1 MSRDEEFE
9 AVRPLE
15 ATHTAWESPRTPRP
29 RQPPHPGPWFTPPA
43 QTPDAGP
50 ETPDARAETPDYVST
65 AAVLLLE
72 RLSSLER
79 AVLVLR
85 EMLGCDMA
93 GIAAA
98 VGQPEVTCRELAAT
112 ITARTDTG
120 TRPWPRE
127 ITGADRVARLLTA
140 IVPALLSVGI
150 TMRPTDPADGPGA
163 LFHDPHGTLLG
174 ALALDIADNRV
185 HTVHWLPAQQVRK
198 ETGEPT

>member
-1 MSRDEEFE
+1 M
-9 AVRPLE
+9 
-15 ATHTAWESPRTPRP
+15 
-29 RQPPHPGPWFTPPA
+29 
-43 QTPDAGP
+43 
-50 ETPDARAETPDYVST
+50 ST

-93 GIAAA
+93 RIAEA
-98 VGQPEVTCRELAAT
+98 VGHPEATCRELAAT

-140 IVPALLSVGI
+140 IVPALLAVGI
-150 TMRPTDPADGPGA
+150 TMRPTDAAADPGA

-174 ALALDIADNRV
+174 ALALGIADNRV
-185 HTVHWLPAQQVRK
+185 HTIHWLPAQQVGR